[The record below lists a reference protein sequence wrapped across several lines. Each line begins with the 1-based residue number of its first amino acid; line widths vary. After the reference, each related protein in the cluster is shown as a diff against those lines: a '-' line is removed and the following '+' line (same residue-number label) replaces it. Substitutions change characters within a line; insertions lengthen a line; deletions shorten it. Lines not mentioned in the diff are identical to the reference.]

1 MKPKLATLKPKIQTI
16 DTRRGASPL
25 VERIR
30 GYELTKIRER
40 IGLRDEYTC
49 QMCGHVTARG
59 EVDHRTPLYAGGGN
73 NIENLQYLCKP
84 CHKIKSDREEKE
96 RG

>member
-1 MKPKLATLKPKIQTI
+1 MTRLTTIERKVATI

-30 GYELTKIRER
+30 GYKLTKIREQ

-59 EVDHRTPLYAGGGN
+59 EVDHRTPLYAGGQ
-73 NIENLQYLCKP
+73 E
-84 CHKIKSDREEKE
+84 SDDNRWWL
-96 RG
+96 